1 MSDPRQAAR
10 DRLALFMEEKGKRNT
25 RQRDLIVDIFLEA
38 EGHLTLN
45 ELLRLVQGRDDR
57 VGFATVY
64 RTMKLLTEAGVAEEL
79 RFGEGQTRYELAHAD
94 EHHDHLI
101 CQTCGTIFEFEDDE
115 VEAIQERIA
124 KRFGLRV
131 TDHRHEIYG
140 VCTNADCEHRPN

>member
-10 DRLALFMEEKGKRNT
+10 QRLAQFMEAQGKRNT

-45 ELLRLVQGRDDR
+45 ELLRLVQDRDDR

-64 RTMKLLTEAGVAEEL
+64 RTMKLLAEAGVAEEL
-79 RFGEGQTRYELAHAD
+79 KFGEGQTRYELAHAD
-94 EHHDHLI
+94 EHHDHII
-101 CQTCGTIFEFEDDE
+101 CQTCGTIFEFEDHE
-115 VEAIQERIA
+115 IEALQDRIA
-124 KRFGLRV
+124 KRFGLEV

-140 VCTNADCEHRPN
+140 KCTRENCEHRKS